1 MWRKGVGGDN
11 LCDAIGIRGES
22 WGGGATASGLLQGWD
37 ESTGLDLE
45 VERAEGLQLVYLF
58 P

>member
-22 WGGGATASGLLQGWD
+22 WGGAAASDLLQGWG
-37 ESTGLDLE
+37 ESTGL
-45 VERAEGLQLVYLF
+45 ERAEGLQLVYLL